1 MRSLKIIAIANGLGL
16 AATIAVSYLSNT
28 GVVDGHTM
36 AELSARYPTLVTP
49 APYAFSI
56 WGLIYLSLIG
66 FVGYYARAAFRGR
79 EDPQEGGREDP
90 REGGREDPAL
100 RVGGWFLVTC
110 VANCCWVLA
119 WLYGYTGLSV
129 LLMVL
134 LLGVLL
140 RIIVLTDMELT
151 DPLWPG
157 IVFVW
162 WPFCLYTGW
171 ITVAILANIAAW
183 LVKLGIGVSALGAIG
198 LLVVAGAVYLF
209 MTWKRNMREYAF
221 VGVWALAAIAR
232 ADWHRAPAVAGVA
245 AALAAVLF
253 ISSSIHGYRNRAY
266 GPFRKR

>member
-28 GVVDGHTM
+28 GILDGHTM

-56 WGLIYLSLIG
+56 WGLIYLSLLG
-66 FVGYYARAAFRGR
+66 FVGYFARAAFQRR
-79 EDPQEGGREDP
+79 EDPT
-90 REGGREDPAL
+90 L
-100 RVGGWFLVTC
+100 RIGGWFLVTC

-129 LLMVL
+129 LLMML
-134 LLGVLL
+134 LLATLL

-151 DPLWPG
+151 DPLWPE
-157 IVFVW
+157 IVFLW

-183 LVKLGIGVSALGAIG
+183 LVKLGIGVSAFAAIG
-198 LLVVAGAVYLF
+198 LLLVAGAVYLF

-245 AALAAVLF
+245 VVLAVVLF

>member
-1 MRSLKIIAIANGLGL
+1 MRSLKIIAVLNAVGL

-28 GVVDGHTM
+28 GMFDGHTM

-56 WGLIYLSLIG
+56 WGLIYLSLLG
-66 FVGYYARAAFRGR
+66 FVGYSTRAVFRGR
-79 EDPQEGGREDP
+79 Q
-90 REGGREDPAL
+90 DPAL
-100 RVGGWFLVTC
+100 RIGGWFLVTC
-110 VANCCWVLA
+110 AANCCWVLA
-119 WLYGYTGLSV
+119 WLYGCTGLSV
-129 LLMVL
+129 LLMAI
-134 LLGVLL
+134 LLGALL
-140 RIIVLTDMELT
+140 RIVVLTDMELT
-151 DPLWPG
+151 DPLWPE

-183 LVKLGIGVSALGAIG
+183 LVKLGVGVSALGAIG

-245 AALAAVLF
+245 VALAIVLF
-253 ISSSIHGYRNRAY
+253 ISSSIHGYKNRAY

>member
-1 MRSLKIIAIANGLGL
+1 MRSLKIISIANMLGL
-16 AATIAVSYLSNT
+16 AATVTVSYLSNT
-28 GVVDGHTM
+28 GIFAGHTM
-36 AELSARYPTLVTP
+36 AKLSARYPTLVTP

-66 FVGYYARAAFRGR
+66 FVVYYARAAFR
-79 EDPQEGGREDP
+79 D
-90 REGGREDPAL
+90 REGGRMNPREEHEDPAL
-100 RVGGWFLVTC
+100 RIGGWFLVTC
-110 VANCCWVLA
+110 AANCCWALA
-119 WLYGYTGLSV
+119 WLYGYTGFSV
-129 LLMVL
+129 LLMML
-134 LLGVLL
+134 LLGALL

-183 LVKLGIGVSALGAIG
+183 LVKLGTGVSVLGAIG
-198 LLVVAGAVYLF
+198 LLAVAGAAYLF
-209 MTWKRNMREYAF
+209 LTWKRNMREYAL
-221 VGVWALAAIAR
+221 VGVWALVAIAR

-245 AALAAVLF
+245 VALAAVLF
-253 ISSSIHGYRNRAY
+253 ISSSAHAWRNRAY

>member
-1 MRSLKIIAIANGLGL
+1 LREQE
-16 AATIAVSYLSNT
+16 
-28 GVVDGHTM
+28 D
-36 AELSARYPTLVTP
+36 P
-49 APYAFSI
+49 AFQ
-56 WGLIYLSLIG
+56 
-66 FVGYYARAAFRGR
+66 VREDQAFRR
-79 EDPQEGGREDP
+79 W
-90 REGGREDPAL
+90 EDPAL
-100 RVGGWFLVTC
+100 RIGGWFLVTC

-134 LLGVLL
+134 LLGALL

-151 DPLWPG
+151 DPLWPE

-232 ADWHRAPAVAGVA
+232 ADWHRAPSVAGVA
-245 AALAAVLF
+245 AALAIVLF

-266 GPFRKR
+266 GPFRKRNLRR

>member
-1 MRSLKIIAIANGLGL
+1 MRSLKIISIGNGLGL
-16 AATIAVSYLSNT
+16 AAAIAVSYLSNT
-28 GVVDGHTM
+28 GIFAGHTM

-66 FVGYYARAAFRGR
+66 FVGYFARAAFRDR
-79 EDPQEGGREDP
+79 EGGRMNP
-90 REGGREDPAL
+90 REEREDPAL
-100 RVGGWFLVTC
+100 RVGGWFLLTC

-134 LLGVLL
+134 LLGALS

-151 DPLWPG
+151 DPLWPE

-171 ITVAILANIAAW
+171 ITVAILANIAVW
-183 LVKLGIGVSALGAIG
+183 LVKLGTGVSALGAIA
-198 LLVVAGAVYLF
+198 LLLVAGAAYLF
-209 MTWKRNMREYAF
+209 MTWKRNMREYAL

-232 ADWHRAPAVAGVA
+232 AHWHRAPAVAGVA
-245 AALAAVLF
+245 VALAVVLF
-253 ISSSIHGYRNRAY
+253 ISSSAHAWRNRAY